1 MCGCRCHKAFSERG
15 WGGGCVVMRFCPD
28 TLVWQWKEQYSWLG
42 TKTAASLSSAN
53 QKKIEEEERKWMYHF
68 LPPHNS
74 FSVDPS
80 TEMFTDSYHSPSFS
94 HLCLDMFQ
102 KTGPFHL
109 PSHCEEICSLMAF
122 KTGSADNKKKGEVRR
137 TLRSPVTPHPSS
149 FSWRILCGAECC
161 GTLLLCQG
169 ANCAS
174 HTDLHLQATWYHL
187 FNRRVLPL
195 NGFAQSQWSL
205 NGIQGSGLELC
216 FKFVCYCILCSQLLC
231 YKKKILYH

>member
-1 MCGCRCHKAFSERG
+1 MQMSQSIFGRG
-15 WGGGCVVMRFCPD
+15 LGGGGCVVMWACPD
-28 TLVWQWKEQYSWLG
+28 ILVWLWIEQYSWLG

-53 QKKIEEEERKWMYHF
+53 QKKNANECIIF
-68 LPPHNS
+68 PPHKS

-109 PSHCEEICSLMAF
+109 PSRCEEICSLMAF
-122 KTGSADNKKKGEVRR
+122 KTGSADNKKRR
-137 TLRSPVTPHPSS
+137 SEKNASLPSPP
-149 FSWRILCGAECC
+149 FSRRILCGAECC
-161 GTLLLCQG
+161 STLLLCQG

-187 FNRRVLPL
+187 SNRRILPL
-195 NGFAQSQWSL
+195 NGFAQSHWSL
-205 NGIQGSGLELC
+205 NAIQGSGLELC
-216 FKFVCYCILCSQLLC
+216 FEFVCYCILCSQLLC
-231 YKKKILYH
+231 KKILYH